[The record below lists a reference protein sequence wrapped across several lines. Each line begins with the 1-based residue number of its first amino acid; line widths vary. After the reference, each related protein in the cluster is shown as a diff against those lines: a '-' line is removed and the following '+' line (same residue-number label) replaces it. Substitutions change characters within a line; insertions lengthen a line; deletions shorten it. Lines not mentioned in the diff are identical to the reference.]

1 MILFKRISY
10 KNFLSTGNQ
19 PIEVALDMSQTTLV
33 VGTNGTGK
41 STLLDA
47 LCFVLFNRPFR
58 IIKKEQMVNTI
69 NGGDCVVECEFDVGT
84 KNYIIR
90 RGIKPN
96 LFEIF
101 CDGKLIN
108 QDANNV
114 DYQKYLESNIMK
126 LNYRSFI
133 QVVLL
138 GSSSYEP
145 FMKMKPRYRR
155 EVVEEILDIR
165 VFGLMDLILR
175 SQQSDLQKKLTE
187 VRHQCELIKT
197 KYETEAKYLKT
208 LETKGSD
215 NQKAQQNKLEEN
227 NKNRL
232 EYETKLQ
239 KLNEQIAVSQNE
251 LSGQDVAQ
259 KKVKELEKYETKIEQ
274 NLDTHKKTLKF
285 FKENDTCPVCTQS
298 IDETFKEEKC
308 NHETTTISKLESGLS
323 QLVEELTKQE
333 EKLTAFGKVSNK
345 IQDMNV
351 NLAKITASL
360 ESLKNHSDQ
369 IQQEISISENRDVDI
384 ESIKQSLSDM
394 SADLGV
400 ADANLTDVQEEKDYV
415 DVLREILNDKGAKA
429 QIIRKYVPIMNAL
442 INKYLQSMDFYISF
456 NLDEEFNETVKS
468 RFRDT
473 FNYNNFSEGEK
484 MRIDLALLFTWRD
497 IARMKNSTNTNL
509 LILDEI
515 FDSSLDGQG
524 TDDFFKIIKT
534 LEKENIFIIS
544 HKGDILFDKFT
555 NIIKFEKHQNFTQLG
570 TIWKN

>member
-1 MILFKRISY
+1 MILFKRLTY
-10 KNFLSTGNQ
+10 KNFLSTGNI
-19 PIEVALDMSQTTLV
+19 PIVVNLDMSQTTLI
-33 VGTNGTGK
+33 VGTNGSGK

-69 NGGDCVVECEFDVGT
+69 NNGDCVVEVDFEVGT
-84 KNYIIR
+84 KKFKVR

-96 LFEIF
+96 IFEIF
-101 CDGKLIN
+101 CDGKKLN
-108 QDANNV
+108 QDANNI
-114 DYQKYLESNIMK
+114 DYQKYLEQNIMK

-215 NQKAQQNKLEEN
+215 NQAVVQSRLEEN
-227 NKNRL
+227 NKNKI

-239 KLNEQIAVSQNE
+239 KLNEEIAISQNE
-251 LSGQDVAQ
+251 LQG
-259 KKVKELEKYETKIEQ
+259 KEEVETKLNQLNKLETKIET
-274 NLDTHKKTLKF
+274 NISTHTKTLDF
-285 FKENDTCPVCTQS
+285 FKDNDNCPVCTQQ
-298 IDETFKEEKC
+298 IDQDFKGKKCEEE
-308 NHETTTISKLESGLS
+308 HGTISKLESGLV
-323 QLVEELTKQE
+323 QLVEEISKHEQ
-333 EKLTAFGKVSNK
+333 KVSAFSKVSNK
-345 IQDMNV
+345 ISNMNLD
-351 NLAKITASL
+351 LAKITSSL
-360 ESLKNHSDQ
+360 ESLKSHSDQ
-369 IQQEISISENRDVDI
+369 IQLDINNFNNKDVDI
-384 ESIKQSLSDM
+384 ESIKLELEKM

-400 ADANLTDVQEEKDYV
+400 ADANLTDVQEEKGYV

-429 QIIRKYVPIMNAL
+429 QIIRKYVPIMNSL
-442 INKYLQSMDFYISF
+442 INKYLQAMDFYISF

-524 TDDFFKIIKT
+524 MDDFFKIIKQF
-534 LEKENIFIIS
+534 EKENIFIIS

-555 NIIKFEKHQNFTQLG
+555 NIIKFEKIQNFTQLG
-570 TIWKN
+570 TI

>member
-33 VGTNGTGK
+33 
-41 STLLDA
+41 
-47 LCFVLFNRPFR
+47 
-58 IIKKEQMVNTI
+58 
-69 NGGDCVVECEFDVGT
+69 VGT

-175 SQQSDLQKKLTE
+175 SQQSDLQKSLTE

-197 KYETEAKYLKT
+197 KYETEAKQLKS
-208 LETKGSD
+208 LEDQGTD
-215 NQKAQQNKLEEN
+215 FQTH
-227 NKNRL
+227 R
-232 EYETKLQ
+232 Q
-239 KLNEQIAVSQNE
+239 KLLDKNNTDSAN
-251 LSGQDVAQ
+251 
-259 KKVKELEKYETKIEQ
+259 YETKIQELNESIAVQ
-274 NLDTHKKTLKF
+274 KEKVKDKLSVDMKYSQLQKLEAKIETNLSSHKKTLEF
-285 FKENDTCPVCTQS
+285 FEQNDNCPVCTQS
-298 IDETFKEEKC
+298 IDKSFKEQKC
-308 NHETTTISKLESGLS
+308 DQEHQTISKLSGGL
-323 QLVEELTKQE
+323 QELVEELSKQE
-333 EKLTAFGKVSNK
+333 EKVTQFGRISNK
-345 IQDMNV
+345 IQDMTV
-351 NLAKITASL
+351 EIAKIHTSL
-360 ESLKNHSDQ
+360 EQIKKNSDQ
-369 IQQEISISENRDVDI
+369 IHLDISMAQNNDIASIKEDLTTMSTQLREAEEELNKVSEQKKYVDI
-384 ESIKQSLSDM
+384 
-394 SADLGV
+394 
-400 ADANLTDVQEEKDYV
+400 
-415 DVLREILNDKGAKA
+415 LREILNDKGAKA
-429 QIIRKYVPIMNAL
+429 QIIKKYLPIMNQL
-442 INKYLQSMDFYISF
+442 INQHLQSMDFYVNF
-456 NLDEEFNETVKS
+456 NLDEEFNETIKS

-473 FNYNNFSEGEK
+473 FNYNSFSEGEK
-484 MRIDLALLFTWRD
+484 MRIDLALLFTWRQ
-497 IARMKNSTNTNL
+497 IAKMKNSTNTNL

-524 TDDFFKIIKT
+524 MDDFFKIIKQF
-534 LEKENIFIIS
+534 EREN
-544 HKGDILFDKFT
+544 ILFDKFT
-555 NIIKFEKHQNFTQLG
+555 NIVKFEKYKNFTRLERA
-570 TIWKN
+570 

>member
-1 MILFKRISY
+1 MILFKRLTY
-10 KNFLSTGNQ
+10 KNFLSTGNV
-19 PIEVALDMSQTTLV
+19 PIVVNLDMSQTTLI
-33 VGTNGTGK
+33 VGTNGSGK

-47 LCFVLFNRPFR
+47 LCFALFNRPFR

-69 NGGDCVVECEFDVGT
+69 NNGDCVVEVDFEVGT
-84 KNYIIR
+84 KKFKVR

-96 LFEIF
+96 IFEIF
-101 CDGKLIN
+101 CDGKKLN
-108 QDANNV
+108 QDANNI
-114 DYQKYLESNIMK
+114 DYQKYLEQNIMK

-215 NQKAQQNKLEEN
+215 NQKVQQNKLQEN
-227 NKNRL
+227 EDNRL
-232 EYETKLQ
+232 KYTQKLQ
-239 KLNEQIAVSQNE
+239 SLNEAIAVSQNE
-251 LSGQDVAQ
+251 LSGQKETE
-259 KKVKELEKYETKIEQ
+259 KKLKELEKLETKIEQ
-274 NLDTHKKTLKF
+274 NLDTHKKSLTF
-285 FKENDTCPVCTQS
+285 FEENDNCPVCTQK
-298 IDETFKEEKC
+298 IDDQFKEEKC
-308 NHETTTISKLESGLS
+308 EHEKGTITKLESGLV
-323 QLVEELTKQE
+323 QLVEEISKHEQKVST
-333 EKLTAFGKVSNK
+333 FSKVSNK
-345 IQDMNV
+345 ISDINV
-351 NLAKITASL
+351 EIAKITSSL

-369 IQQEISISENRDVDI
+369 IQDDINRLGERDTDI
-384 ESIKQSLSDM
+384 ESIELELEKM

-400 ADANLTDVQEEKDYV
+400 ADANLTDVQEEKGYV

-429 QIIRKYVPIMNAL
+429 TIIRKYVPIMNSL
-442 INKYLQSMDFYISF
+442 INKYLQAMDFYISF

-515 FDSSLDGQG
+515 FDSSLDAQG

-570 TIWKN
+570 TI

>member
-1 MILFKRISY
+1 MILFKRLSY
-10 KNFLSTGNQ
+10 KNFLSSGNQ
-19 PIEVALDMSQTTLV
+19 PIEIALDMSQTTLI
-33 VGTNGTGK
+33 VGTNGSGK

-47 LCFVLFNRPFR
+47 LCFVLFNKPFR

-69 NGGDCVVECEFDVGT
+69 NQSDCIVEVEFDVGT
-84 KNYIIR
+84 KNYLIR

-108 QDANNV
+108 QDANNI
-114 DYQKYLESNIMK
+114 DYQKYLEQNIMK

-208 LETKGSD
+208 LEAKGSD
-215 NQKAQQNKLEEN
+215 NQRVQQNKLEQNE
-227 NKNRL
+227 KNRL
-232 EYETKLQ
+232 EYDKKLQ
-239 KLNEQIAVSQNE
+239 SLNEAIAVSQNE
-251 LSGQDVAQ
+251 LSGQETVS
-259 KKVKELEKYETKIEQ
+259 KKIKELEKYETKIEQ

-298 IDETFKEEKC
+298 IDTKFKEEKC

-323 QLVEELTKQE
+323 QLVGELSKQE
-333 EKLTAFGKVSNK
+333 EKITAYGKISNK
-345 IQDMNV
+345 IQTMNV
-351 NLAKITASL
+351 EIAKITSSL
-360 ESLKNHSDQ
+360 ESLKRHSDQ
-369 IQQEISISENRDVDI
+369 IQQEISTSQERDTDI
-384 ESIKQSLSDM
+384 ENIELELEKMKVDLKEAEINLSK
-394 SADLGV
+394 
-400 ADANLTDVQEEKDYV
+400 VQEEKDYV

-442 INKYLQSMDFYISF
+442 INKYLQAMDFYISF

-555 NIIKFEKHQNFTQLG
+555 NIIKYEKVQNFTQLG
-570 TIWKN
+570 TI

>member
-19 PIEVALDMSQTTLV
+19 PIEIDLSISQTTLI

-69 NGGDCVVECEFDVGT
+69 NNGDCIVEVEFDVGT

-114 DYQKYLESNIMK
+114 DYQKYLETNIMK

-197 KYETEAKYLKT
+197 KYETEAKYLTT

-215 NQKAQQNKLEEN
+215 NLTVQQNKIEEN
-227 NKNRL
+227 KENRL
-232 EYETKLQ
+232 KYEQ
-239 KLNEQIAVSQNE
+239 KLNSLNEAIAVSQNS
-251 LSGQDVAQ
+251 LIDQDTTA

-274 NLDTHKKTLKF
+274 NISTHKKTLDF
-285 FKENDTCPVCTQS
+285 FKDNDTCPVCTQS
-298 IDETFKEEKC
+298 IDKNFKEEKC
-308 NHETTTISKLESGLS
+308 NHETSTISKLQSGLK
-323 QLVEELTKQE
+323 QLVGELNIHE
-333 EKLTAFGKVSNK
+333 EKMTQFNQMSNK
-345 IQDMNV
+345 ITEMNV
-351 NLAKITASL
+351 EIAKINGSL
-360 ESLKNHSDQ
+360 SALKKHSDQ
-369 IQQEISISENRDVDI
+369 IQLEISTASQKDSDI
-384 ESIKQSLSDM
+384 EKIELELEQMKVDLAE
-394 SADLGV
+394 ADEKLKG
-400 ADANLTDVQEEKDYV
+400 VQEEKDYV

-429 QIIRKYVPIMNAL
+429 NIIRKYVPIMNQL

-524 TDDFFKIIKT
+524 TDDFFKIIKG

-544 HKGDILFDKFT
+544 HKGDILFDRFT

-570 TIWKN
+570 TI

>member
-1 MILFKRISY
+1 MILFKRLTY
-10 KNFLSTGNQ
+10 KNFLSSGNL
-19 PIEVALDMSQTTLV
+19 PIVINLDMSQTTLI
-33 VGTNGTGK
+33 VGTNGSGK

-69 NGGDCVVECEFDVGT
+69 NNGDCVVEVDFEVGT
-84 KNYIIR
+84 KKYKVR

-101 CDGKLIN
+101 CDGKKLN
-108 QDANNV
+108 QDANNI
-114 DYQKYLESNIMK
+114 DYQKYLEQNIMK

-197 KYETEAKYLKT
+197 KYETEAKYLNT
-208 LETKGSD
+208 LEAKGTD
-215 NQKAQQNKLEEN
+215 NQTVALRKLEEN
-227 NKNRL
+227 KTNRQL
-232 EYETKLQ
+232 YTQKLQ
-239 KLNEQIAVSQNE
+239 GLNEAIAVSQNALVGKE
-251 LSGQDVAQ
+251 DTE
-259 KKVKELEKYETKIEQ
+259 KKLKELEKFETKIEQ
-274 NLDTHKKTLKF
+274 NLETHKKSLKF
-285 FKENDTCPVCTQS
+285 FEENDSCPVCTQK
-298 IDETFKEEKC
+298 IDDQFKANKCEHEKGTITRL
-308 NHETTTISKLESGLS
+308 EDGLAQLVGEISK
-323 QLVEELTKQE
+323 QE
-333 EKLTAFGKVSNK
+333 QKVSAFTKVSEK
-345 IQDMNV
+345 ISDMQ
-351 NLAKITASL
+351 LQIAKVGSSL
-360 ESLKNHSDQ
+360 DILKTQSDQ
-369 IQQEISISENRDVDI
+369 IQSDIDRVNEKDVDV
-384 ESIKQSLSDM
+384 EDIKLSLVDM
-394 SADLGV
+394 KEKLKQAEIDLSK
-400 ADANLTDVQEEKDYV
+400 VQEEKGYV
-415 DVLREILNDKGAKA
+415 DILREILNDKGAKA
-429 QIIRKYVPIMNAL
+429 QIIRKYVPIMNSL
-442 INKYLQSMDFYISF
+442 INKYLQAMDFYISF

-555 NIIKFEKHQNFTQLG
+555 NIIKYEKVQNFTQLG
-570 TIWKN
+570 TI

>member
-1 MILFKRISY
+1 MIVFKKLKY
-10 KNFLSTGNQ
+10 KNFLSSGNT
-19 PIEVALDMSQTTLV
+19 PIEIELNKSQTTLI
-33 VGTNGTGK
+33 VGTNGSGK

-47 LCFVLFNRPFR
+47 LCFVLFNKPFR

-69 NGGDCVVECEFDVGT
+69 NNADCTVEVEFDVGT
-84 KNYIIR
+84 NQYKIL

-96 LFEIF
+96 VFEIYKN
-101 CDGKLIN
+101 GNIIN
-108 QDANNV
+108 QDASNI
-114 DYQKYLESNIMK
+114 DYQKYLETNIMK

-208 LETKGSD
+208 LETKGTD
-215 NQKAQQNKLEEN
+215 NQKVQQNKLEEY

-298 IDETFKEEKC
+298 IDETFKEHKC
-308 NHETTTISKLESGLS
+308 QTEDSTISKLQSGLQ
-323 QLVEELTKQE
+323 QLVEEISTQE
-333 EKLTAFGKVSNK
+333 QKVTAFSQVSNK
-345 IQDMNV
+345 INNMN
-351 NLAKITASL
+351 LEIAKITTSL
-360 ESLKNHSDQ
+360 ESLKKHSDQ
-369 IQQEISISENRDVDI
+369 IQQELSNAGERDTDI

-394 SADLGV
+394 SAELGL
-400 ADANLTDVQEEKDYV
+400 AESHLTDVQEEKDYV

-442 INKYLQSMDFYISF
+442 INKYLQSMD
-456 NLDEEFNETVKS
+456 
-468 RFRDT
+468 
-473 FNYNNFSEGEK
+473 
-484 MRIDLALLFTWRD
+484 
-497 IARMKNSTNTNL
+497 
-509 LILDEI
+509 
-515 FDSSLDGQG
+515 
-524 TDDFFKIIKT
+524 
-534 LEKENIFIIS
+534 
-544 HKGDILFDKFT
+544 
-555 NIIKFEKHQNFTQLG
+555 
-570 TIWKN
+570 

>member
-1 MILFKRISY
+1 MILFKRLNY
-10 KNFLSTGNQ
+10 KNFLSSGNQ
-19 PIEVALDMSQTTLV
+19 PIIIDLDKSQMTLI
-33 VGTNGTGK
+33 VGTNGSGK

-69 NGGDCVVECEFDVGT
+69 NNGDCIVEVDFDVGT
-84 KNYIIR
+84 KSYKVR

-101 CDGKLIN
+101 CDGKKLN
-108 QDANNV
+108 QDANNI
-114 DYQKYLESNIMK
+114 DYQKYLEQNIMK

-208 LETKGSD
+208 LEAKGTD
-215 NQKAQQNKLEEN
+215 NQTVALKKLEEN
-227 NKNRL
+227 KQNKLIYDR
-232 EYETKLQ
+232 KLQ
-239 KLNEQIAVSQNE
+239 SLNEAIAISQ
-251 LSGQDVAQ
+251 
-259 KKVKELEKYETKIEQ
+259 KELIGKETTEKKLKELTKFETKIEQ
-274 NLDTHKKTLKF
+274 NLDTHKKSLTF
-285 FKENDTCPVCTQS
+285 FSENDNCPVCTQK
-298 IDETFKEEKC
+298 IDDQFKATKCEHEK
-308 NHETTTISKLESGLS
+308 NTITKLEKGLV
-323 QLVEELTKQE
+323 QLVEEISKQE
-333 EKLTAFGKVSNK
+333 QKVSAFTKVSDK
-345 IQDMNV
+345 ISDIRLQI
-351 NLAKITASL
+351 AKVSSSL
-360 ESLKNHSDQ
+360 ESLKTQSDQ
-369 IQQEISISENRDVDI
+369 IQQDINRVNEKDVDI
-384 ESIKQSLSDM
+384 ESIEL
-394 SADLGV
+394 DLEKMKV
-400 ADANLTDVQEEKDYV
+400 DLKNAEIDLDKVQEEKGYV
-415 DVLREILNDKGAKA
+415 DILREILNDKGAKA
-429 QIIRKYVPIMNAL
+429 QIIRKYVPIMNSL
-442 INKYLQSMDFYISF
+442 INKYLQAMDFYISF

-555 NIIKFEKHQNFTQLG
+555 NIIKYEKVQNFTQLG
-570 TIWKN
+570 TI

>member
-69 NGGDCVVECEFDVGT
+69 NGGDCLVECEFDVGT
-84 KNYIIR
+84 KNYIVR

-108 QDANNV
+108 QDASNI
-114 DYQKYLESNIMK
+114 DYQKYLETNIMK

-215 NQKAQQNKLEEN
+215 NQKVQQNKLEEN

-239 KLNEQIAVSQNE
+239 ELNEQIAVSQNE

-298 IDETFKEEKC
+298 IDKTFKEEKC

-360 ESLKNHSDQ
+360 ESLKKHSDQ

-384 ESIKQSLSDM
+384 ENIKQSLSDM

-570 TIWKN
+570 TI